1 MSESLKYV
9 VDLLRRSGLPDVAEE
24 AWQTLPDPVDHYEL
38 ERFAA
43 AHGLSPESLA
53 ERMGGSP

>member
-24 AWQTLPDPVDHYEL
+24 ASKTLPDPVGRSEL
-38 ERFAA
+38 ERFAV